1 MKKSPPSVSVMM
13 PVHNAADT
21 LPECLDS
28 LLSQDL
34 QDFELVAIND
44 QSSDASMDIIHDYG
58 DTRFRV
64 IDNPDK
70 GMIPAMNLGLRQ
82 AQSDIVARMDAD
94 DVMYP
99 HRLSTQYEY
108 LNRHSDT
115 TLVASQVRLFPE
127 HEITDGM
134 QEYIRWQNTCLTH
147 EQITTDL
154 YIESPL
160 AHPSVMYRKAA
171 ILGTGGYR
179 EGLFPEDYDLWFR
192 LIQKKHQIHK
202 LSQVLLDWRESELRY
217 TRTNPACSRAAFDR
231 IRAHYLAR
239 DQRLQSPRPLVIWG
253 AGRKSRQRA
262 SLLLK
267 QGFALNAWVDIDPKK
282 IGNQINGIP
291 VVDYGWLEHRTPRP
305 YVLIYVTNHGARQ
318 EIITVLESQGYQA
331 GTDYLAVG

>member
-21 LPECLDS
+21 LEECLDS
-28 LLSQDL
+28 LLRQDL
-34 QDFELVAIND
+34 PDFELVAIND
-44 QSSDASMDIIHDYG
+44 QSSDASADIIHGYG
-58 DTRFRV
+58 DARFRV

-70 GMIPAMNLGLRQ
+70 GMIPAMNLGLRH
-82 AQSDIVARMDAD
+82 AQSDVVARMDAD
-94 DVMYP
+94 DIMHP
-99 HRLSTQYEY
+99 HRLSAQFEY
-108 LNRHSDT
+108 LNRHHNT

-134 QEYIRWQNTCLTH
+134 GEYIRWQNTCLTH
-147 EQITTDL
+147 DQIITDL

-160 AHPSVMYRKAA
+160 AHPSVMYRKDA
-171 ILGTGGYR
+171 ILLTGGYR

-192 LIQKKHQIHK
+192 LIQRNHQIHK
-202 LSQVLLDWRESELRY
+202 LPQVLLDWRESELRY

-239 DQRLQSPRPLVIWG
+239 DQRLHSTRPLVIWG

-262 SLLLK
+262 SLLLR
-267 QGFALNAWVDIDPKK
+267 QGFTLSAWIDIDPKK
-282 IGNQINGIP
+282 IGNRINGIP
-291 VVDYGWLEHRTPRP
+291 VFDYGWLESRSPRP

-318 EIITVLESQGYQA
+318 EIITALESMAYQA
-331 GTDYLAVG
+331 GEDYLAVG